1 MIGGELAE
9 RICSELGGKMVGS
22 RGRCRCP
29 AHDDRSPSLCVTAGE
44 KSLLIHCFAGCS
56 QGAVIEALQAR
67 GLWIERGRRRR
78 RARRT
83 AVVHSRQRDL
93 SYPEALN
100 RAYGYQPDGS
110 LSDENLAEI
119 ERLRNE
125 LRVAGGNC

>member
-1 MIGGELAE
+1 MLVGVELAQH
-9 RICSELGGKMVGS
+9 ICAELGGKMVGS

-29 AHDDRSPSLCVTAGE
+29 AHDDQSPSLCVTAGE
-44 KSLLIHCFAGCS
+44 KLLVHCFAGCT
-56 QGAVIEALQAR
+56 QAAVIEALQAR

-83 AVVHSRQRDL
+83 AVVLSRQRDL

-100 RAYGYQPDGS
+100 LAYGYQPDGS

-125 LRVAGGNC
+125 LRIAGGNC